1 MTGGCVL
8 LVFRTVG
15 ATTLSLLQE
24 MGRMSRFLLYAFYMI
39 VRRPGRP
46 IHVVKQVHFIG
57 AGPGDPELITVKGRA
72 LLDRADVLL
81 YAGSLVSPALVA
93 SSPAPEKV
101 DSWGMHLEDLINL
114 MALRVNE
121 NKTVVRLHSGDPALF
136 GSIVEQIAELRKR
149 GIMVRIV
156 PGVSSVF
163 AAAAA
168 LAPEFTPRGVSETL
182 IITRPAGK
190 TLEEDSIAGLSQYP
204 ATMAFF
210 LGSGH
215 FADIT
220 AKLACPRDTPAA
232 VIFHA
237 SWLRR
242 RISILIWIWRRSRSK
257 IWRVRLPRRQPEQ
270 RRQLLPGGPLGAT
283 LP

>member
-1 MTGGCVL
+1 MPGNDDK
-8 LVFRTVG
+8 TVVW
-15 ATTLSLLQE
+15 
-24 MGRMSRFLLYAFYMI
+24 F
-39 VRRPGRP
+39 V
-46 IHVVKQVHFIG
+46 G

-72 LLDRADVLL
+72 LLDRADLLL

-101 DSWGMHLEDLINL
+101 DSWGMHLDDMVNL
-114 MALRVNE
+114 MAARVNE
-121 NKTVVRLHSGDPALF
+121 GKTVVRLHSGDPALF
-136 GSIVEQIAELRKR
+136 GSIVEQIAELKKR
-149 GIMVRIV
+149 TVTVRIV

-168 LAPEFTPRGVSETL
+168 LGTEFTLRGVSETL

-190 TLEEDSIAGLSQYP
+190 TLEKDYIPELSQYP

-220 AKLACPRDTPAA
+220 KKLACPQDTPAA

-237 SWLRR
+237 YWPDQRVITGTVADIAQKAQDAGITRSAL
-242 RISILIWIWRRSRSK
+242 LIVGRAVRGIDSGYQRSHLYS
-257 IWRVRLPRRQPEQ
+257 
-270 RRQLLPGGPLGAT
+270 
-283 LP
+283 

>member
-1 MTGGCVL
+1 MVWF
-8 LVFRTVG
+8 V
-15 ATTLSLLQE
+15 
-24 MGRMSRFLLYAFYMI
+24 
-39 VRRPGRP
+39 
-46 IHVVKQVHFIG
+46 G

-72 LLDRADVLL
+72 LLDRADLLL

-101 DSWGMHLEDLINL
+101 DSWGMHLDDMVNL
-114 MALRVNE
+114 MVARVNE
-121 NKTVVRLHSGDPALF
+121 GKTVVRLHSGDPALF
-136 GSIVEQIAELRKR
+136 GSIVEQIAELKKR
-149 GIMVRIV
+149 TVTVRIV

-168 LAPEFTPRGVSETL
+168 LGTEFTPRGVSETL

-190 TLEEDSIAGLSQYP
+190 TLEKDYIPELSQYP

-220 AKLACPRDTPAA
+220 KKLACPQDTPAA

-237 SWLRR
+237 SWPDQRVITGTVADIAQKAQDAGITRSAL
-242 RISILIWIWRRSRSK
+242 LIVGRAVRGIDSGYQRSHLYS
-257 IWRVRLPRRQPEQ
+257 
-270 RRQLLPGGPLGAT
+270 
-283 LP
+283 

>member
-1 MTGGCVL
+1 M
-8 LVFRTVG
+8 
-15 ATTLSLLQE
+15 
-24 MGRMSRFLLYAFYMI
+24 
-39 VRRPGRP
+39 PGNEDLP
-46 IHVVKQVHFIG
+46 VVWFVG
-57 AGPGDPELITVKGRA
+57 AGPGDPDLITVKGRA

-101 DSWGMHLEDLINL
+101 DSWGMHLPDMVDL
-114 MALRVNE
+114 MADRVKRG
-121 NKTVVRLHSGDPALF
+121 KTVVRLHSGDPALF
-136 GSIVEQIAELRKR
+136 GSIVEQIAELKKHD
-149 GIMVRIV
+149 ITVRIV

-168 LAPEFTPRGVSETL
+168 LSTEFTPRGVSETL

-190 TLEEDSIAGLSQYP
+190 TLEKDHIAELSQYP
-204 ATMAFF
+204 ATLAFF

-220 AKLACPRDTPAA
+220 AKLACPPDTPAA

-237 SWLRR
+237 SWPDQQVITGTVADIAQKAKDADITRSAL
-242 RISILIWIWRRSRSK
+242 LIVGRAVRGIDSGYQRSHLYS
-257 IWRVRLPRRQPEQ
+257 
-270 RRQLLPGGPLGAT
+270 
-283 LP
+283 

>member
-1 MTGGCVL
+1 M
-8 LVFRTVG
+8 
-15 ATTLSLLQE
+15 
-24 MGRMSRFLLYAFYMI
+24 
-39 VRRPGRP
+39 PGNNDEG
-46 IHVVKQVHFIG
+46 VVWFVG
-57 AGPGDPELITVKGRA
+57 AGPGDPDLITVKGRA

-81 YAGSLVSPALVA
+81 YAGSLVNPALVA

-101 DSWGMHLEDLINL
+101 DSWGMHLDDMVSL
-114 MALRVNE
+114 MADRVKKG
-121 NKTVVRLHSGDPALF
+121 KTVVRLHSGDPALF
-136 GSIVEQIAELRKR
+136 GSIVEQIDGLKKY
-149 GIMVRIV
+149 GISVRII

-168 LAPEFTPRGVSETL
+168 LATEFTPRGVSETL

-190 TLEEDSIAGLSQYP
+190 TLEKDYIAELSQYP

-220 AKLACPRDTPAA
+220 GKLACPRDTPAV

-237 SWLRR
+237 SWPDQQIITGTVATIAEKAKDAGITRSAL
-242 RISILIWIWRRSRSK
+242 LIVGKAVQGIDSGYQRSHLYS
-257 IWRVRLPRRQPEQ
+257 
-270 RRQLLPGGPLGAT
+270 
-283 LP
+283 